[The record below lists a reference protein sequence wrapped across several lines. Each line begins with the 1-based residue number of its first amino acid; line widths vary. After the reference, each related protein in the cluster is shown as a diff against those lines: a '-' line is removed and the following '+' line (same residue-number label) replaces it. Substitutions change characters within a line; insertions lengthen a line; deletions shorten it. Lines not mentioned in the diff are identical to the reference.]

1 MYGSSAHSFEIEIEI
16 ESESENEIGFCLQL
30 KRTKANPRSQGL
42 SDLEED
48 SLEVS
53 SHQQKFSG
61 MVVHV
66 TCILCLTC

>member
-1 MYGSSAHSFEIEIEI
+1 MYGSSAHSFEIEI
-16 ESESENEIGFCLQL
+16 ESENEIGFCLQL

-53 SHQQKFSG
+53 SHQRKFSG
-61 MVVHV
+61 MALCMLHV
-66 TCILCLTC
+66 FYV